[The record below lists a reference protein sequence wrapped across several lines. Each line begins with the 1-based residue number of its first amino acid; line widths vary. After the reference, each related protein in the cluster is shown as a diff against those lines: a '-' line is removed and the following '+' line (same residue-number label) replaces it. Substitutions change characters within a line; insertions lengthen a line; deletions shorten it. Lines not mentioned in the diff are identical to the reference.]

1 MNLGGGPVRKMRGS
15 VREGRRMRGDRVK
28 MAKIHYIHVL
38 NCQEHF
44 LKSLV

>member
-1 MNLGGGPVRKMRGS
+1 MNVGGGPVRKMR
-15 VREGRRMRGDRVK
+15 VREGRRMRGDRGK

-38 NCQEHF
+38 NCQELF